1 MTNASSNPTECN
13 NVGIGGSEAQSN
25 QHELVTDGGEET
37 FEAVTWL
44 EATNAD
50 TQELLLGE
58 QSDQTITVP
67 ELVDSKPV
75 RVRRYYE
82 VQLVIDLPRKM
93 TREEVHD
100 WLQDHHDDTT
110 FDDFDWDTYED
121 RELFDVV
128 VQNRNQFTSILN
140 DIEQRLHDLNPMAL
154 QVSEDLDEIRD
165 DITDVTSAGPPVQ
178 INEVE
183 KPAEVAD

>member
-1 MTNASSNPTECN
+1 MKAN
-13 NVGIGGSEAQSN
+13 NGREVRTPGATDETTSN
-25 QHELVTDGGEET
+25 QQLLCDGGKET
-37 FEAVTWL
+37 FEHVTWL

-50 TQELLLGE
+50 TQALVFGE
-58 QSDQTITVP
+58 ESDQKMSVA

-82 VQLVIDLPRKM
+82 VQLVIDLPREM

-110 FDDFDWDTYED
+110 FDDFDWDTWED

-128 VQNRNQFTSILN
+128 VENRNQFKSMLGDIEDRLN
-140 DIEQRLHDLNPMAL
+140 DL
-154 QVSEDLDEIRD
+154 QPLDAETSDELDDIRD
-165 DITDVTSAGPPVQ
+165 DITSVLFGGTPVE
-178 INEVE
+178 INEIE
-183 KPAEVAD
+183 KPAEVADD